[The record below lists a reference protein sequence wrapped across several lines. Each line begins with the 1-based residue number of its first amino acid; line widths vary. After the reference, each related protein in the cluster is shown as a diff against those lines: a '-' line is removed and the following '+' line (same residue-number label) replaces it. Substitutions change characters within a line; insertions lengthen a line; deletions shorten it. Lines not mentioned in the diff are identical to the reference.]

1 MKEKDIEQIKQY
13 ISHTLCHPINNGL
26 LVSLYYQIGS
36 YLCNHHI
43 SSSTLRILEWE
54 LKNQY
59 GVVIGFTKRNLLW
72 MMHFYHAYSKS
83 NLEYLKW
90 ISWHQHIHLLKKK
103 TNQRKFVIM
112 RSFSPKKLKCKK
124 KCISFIK
131 VDYMLT
137 EIQMLQQK
145 L

>member
-1 MKEKDIEQIKQY
+1 MKEDIEQIKQY
-13 ISHTLCHPINNGL
+13 ISHTLYYPINNESL
-26 LVSLYYQIGS
+26 ISLYYQIGS

-43 SSSTLRILEWE
+43 PVSNLKILEWE

-59 GVVIGFTKRNLLW
+59 GVIIGFTKRNFIS
-72 MMHFYHAYSKS
+72 MMHFYDTYSKS
-83 NLEYLKW
+83 NLAYLKW
-90 ISWHQHIHLLKKK
+90 ISWHQHLYLLKK
-103 TNQRKFVIM
+103 NQRKFVLMKNSI
-112 RSFSPKKLKCKK
+112 SKKIKCRK

-137 EIQMLQQK
+137 ELEQLQQK